1 MSTVS
6 NISSGIQNLQWEVVT
21 YPHGELDLSESRQDL
36 NSAQPINSIDSV
48 HVSSGAPAYAHEPTL
63 LQDEDV
69 DGVMQDTMHL
79 ITEDPYAALHV
90 HEGLDA
96 SRVAALLA

>member
-1 MSTVS
+1 MS
-6 NISSGIQNLQWEVVT
+6 NISNVNNGIQSLQWEVVT
-21 YPHGELDLSESRQDL
+21 SPHGELNRSESRQEQ

-48 HVSSGAPAYAHEPTL
+48 HVSSGAPAYAHEPIL

-69 DGVMQDTMHL
+69 DGVMQDTTYL